1 MVSKSGYMPTV
12 RRQNLPRAAKMFKQ
26 NSPMNGPNGLNAMF
40 NASQIPDNP
49 GYMDFN
55 NPTPPIAAP
64 NSGINKKMTHATGGR
79 PQRNMMPPP
88 RNIGEPH
95 RNNWSVG
102 RNGRGGAPMRH
113 NHPKFGGGGG
123 GNRQFNGMNMPRRP
137 MPPIPPMPMRGPMPP
152 IPIDPMAN
160 HFNVIPP
167 MMRNNMVGVRPGPPL
182 PPIPPPMMRRSR
194 NAPPPPMRRGN
205 NAIAPSRIIKHRRNG
220 KPIKAAAAAASVTKS
235 DVPSKKTLKE
245 IINQY
250 PLDKPWV
257 TEEIRQEH
265 NKKENIENRLK
276 GKKNDELFA
285 AFKVQR
291 DKFVALYEA
300 ARTKHLEDTKSK
312 DNETEPDKKN
322 R

>member
-1 MVSKSGYMPTV
+1 MVSKSGFMPNV
-12 RRQNLPRAAKMFKQ
+12 RRQHLPRAAKMFKQ
-26 NSPMNGPNGLNAMF
+26 NLPLNGPSGLNVLF

-64 NSGINKKMTHATGGR
+64 NSGINKKMTHPTGGGR
-79 PQRNMMPPP
+79 PQRNMPPS
-88 RNIGEPH
+88 RNIVETH
-95 RNNWSVG
+95 RSNWVG
-102 RNGRGGAPMRH
+102 ARNGRGAPIRH
-113 NHPKFGGGGG
+113 NHPKFGGRGGG
-123 GNRQFNGMNMPRRP
+123 GNRQFNGMDMPRRP

-152 IPIDPMAN
+152 IPLDPMGMGPVLPP
-160 HFNVIPP
+160 VI
-167 MMRNNMVGVRPGPPL
+167 RNSMVGIRPGPPM

-194 NAPPPPMRRGN
+194 NAPPPPIRRPN
-205 NAIAPSRIIKHRRNG
+205 NAVVPSRIMKHKRNS
-220 KPIKAAAAAASVTKS
+220 KPIKASSAPIKS

-257 TEEIRQEH
+257 TDEIRQEH
-265 NKKENIENRLK
+265 TKKEDIENKLK

-300 ARTKHLEDTKSK
+300 ARNKHLEDAKSK
-312 DNETEPDKKN
+312 V
-322 R
+322 